1 MEEEEVSN
9 TSMANSL
16 QKWNNHF
23 SSKKKKNIK
32 KKNGVGELLGG
43 FWKKKNSKELS
54 SMESSC
60 TAAGHFDAGCFLVF
74 F

>member
-23 SSKKKKNIK
+23 YQKRTKYKEKK
-32 KKNGVGELLGG
+32 GVGELLGG
-43 FWKKKNSKELS
+43 FWKKKSKELS

-74 F
+74 